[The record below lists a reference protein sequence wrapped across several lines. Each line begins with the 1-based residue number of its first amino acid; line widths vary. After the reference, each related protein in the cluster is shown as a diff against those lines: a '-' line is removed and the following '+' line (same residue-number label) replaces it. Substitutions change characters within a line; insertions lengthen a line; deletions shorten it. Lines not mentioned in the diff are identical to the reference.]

1 MIDLLKSLFTVLLS
15 VFGGAWI
22 AHRWQTRSR
31 KEDRFFDAS
40 KVIYDRMIE
49 AAERIADLAGRRIYA
64 LQRVCLTDPGA
75 PTFRDSYDA
84 LRQVNFEWNNA
95 LLQLE
100 ISVRT
105 LFRNSHL
112 AEFEEIQGNFS
123 ALNLRISKLRENKS
137 VNRLQLLNDVNRLRG
152 RMFQFTQGM
161 FREINTL
168 NRQMHFGVKIP
179 YNSYELDKI
188 STIDLIKLLFNPVEQ
203 EKGIVRSPFDFGDPV
218 LSSDA
223 RFGINE

>member
-1 MIDLLKSLFTVLLS
+1 MIGLLQSLVTVLLT

-22 AHRWQTRSR
+22 AHQWQTRSR

-64 LQRVCLTDPGA
+64 MQRVCLTNPGST
-75 PTFRDSYDA
+75 TFDETYEA
-84 LRQVNFEWNNA
+84 FRQVNIEWNNA
-95 LLQLE
+95 LLRLE

-105 LFRNSHL
+105 LFRNTHL
-112 AEFEEIQGNFS
+112 NEFEEIQSSFS
-123 ALNLRISKLRENKS
+123 ALNLKISSIKQNSGAGSSQILRDI
-137 VNRLQLLNDVNRLRG
+137 NRLWG

-161 FREINTL
+161 FKEINTL

-179 YNSYELDKI
+179 YNGLEIDNI
-188 STIDLIKLLFNPVEQ
+188 STLGLIKLLLNPVEQ
-203 EKGIVRSPFDFGDPV
+203 EKGIVGSPFDIGDPV
-218 LSSDA
+218 WISDA